1 LQGELVE
8 AEAAGRSA
16 VGAACQLPAAITFT
30 TAYLTRALIARGE
43 LDEADELLAAHDPNG
58 ARTMIDMLL
67 LRSLAEL
74 RLAQAR
80 FEEAARAA
88 LALGDLLTSHGNAA
102 HPSVPWRLDAAVALA
117 ATGNQ
122 SQARELIAEQWP
134 DTRAW
139 NTPRLTGT
147 TLAAEGVVE
156 GGERGIELLRRAV
169 DTLAATPAR
178 LDHAEAL
185 LRLGAMLRRE
195 KRRAE
200 AREILR
206 QALDLADRAGAGLI
220 AARARE
226 EIAATGARP
235 RRVRLTGVDSLTPS
249 ELRVARM
256 AARGMGNP
264 EIAQALFVT
273 HKTVESQ
280 LGAVYRKLDITSRK
294 QLPEALADTPTSTA
308 ARA

>member
-1 LQGELVE
+1 
-8 AEAAGRSA
+8 
-16 VGAACQLPAAITFT
+16 
-30 TAYLTRALIARGE
+30 
-43 LDEADELLAAHDPNG
+43 
-58 ARTMIDMLL
+58 MIDMLL
-67 LRSLAEL
+67 LRSLARL

-80 FEEAARAA
+80 FEEAAEVA
-88 LALGDLLTSHGNAA
+88 LRLGDLLKNHGNAA

-122 SQARELIAEQWP
+122 RTARELIAEQWP
-134 DTRAW
+134 NTNAW

-156 GGERGIELLRRAV
+156 GGQRGIELLRHAA
-169 DTLAATPAR
+169 DTLGATPAR
-178 LDHAEAL
+178 VDHAEAL
-185 LRLGAMLRRE
+185 LQLGAMLRRH
-195 KRRAE
+195 KQRAE

-206 QALDLADRAGAGLI
+206 QALDIADRAGAGLI

-235 RRVRLTGVDSLTPS
+235 RRTRLSGVESLTAS

-256 AARGMGNP
+256 AADGMGNR

-273 HKTVESQ
+273 HRTVESQ
-280 LGAVYRKLDITSRK
+280 LGAAYRKLDIASRT
-294 QLPEALADTPTSTA
+294 QLPDVLATG
-308 ARA
+308 